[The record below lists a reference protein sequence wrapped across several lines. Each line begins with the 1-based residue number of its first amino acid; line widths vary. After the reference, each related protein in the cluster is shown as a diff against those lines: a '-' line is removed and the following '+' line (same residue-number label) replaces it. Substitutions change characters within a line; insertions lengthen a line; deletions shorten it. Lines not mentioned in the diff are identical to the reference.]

1 MNEKKENLKKLW
13 SVLDQK
19 EWPTEEEIVDLLRE
33 YDILEEVIQLAF
45 DGWVENVADGV
56 CELTKSGELESHC
69 YTGGSYNRD
78 SNIGLYRF
86 DANWVS
92 NGCWDKHDMLVSDE
106 EWELLQEK
114 FGEEADFTDEKQ
126 LASIGIDRS
135 ERLVEQVL
143 FCLE

>member
-1 MNEKKENLKKLW
+1 MKKENLKKLW

-45 DGWVENVADGV
+45 DGWVENVADGS
-56 CELTKSGELESHC
+56 CELTEDGELESHC
-69 YTGGSYNRD
+69 YTGGSYNKNN
-78 SNIGLYRF
+78 NIGLYRF

-92 NGCWDKHDMLVSDE
+92 NGCWDHHTMLVSDE

-135 ERLVEQVL
+135 ERLIEQVL